1 MEPEARKYLEK
12 DRLLH
17 IGMLELL
24 RLKEAEIIYAGEDG
38 VLIYHIP
45 GDIYML
51 SAASLLG
58 AVKMAGL
65 IKNPTVIL
73 LHQNHLK
80 DEIMGYFSLKG
91 SMPCHQAAWLKDEPV
106 PAPSSDVDLRPLTEA
121 DLPIVLKH
129 YHAVDGPEY
138 VRKRL
143 KAGMLGAYVDG
154 ELAGF
159 IGTHP
164 EGSIGLLEVLPAYRR
179 RGVAFLLE
187 TAMMRRQQ
195 ALGRVPFAQIKLGNE
210 ASIALHKKLG
220 MEVTEEASLCWIF

>member
-1 MEPEARKYLEK
+1 MEPEAQKYLET

-17 IGMLELL
+17 IDMLELL
-24 RLKEAEIIYAGEDG
+24 RLREAKILYAGEDG

-45 GDIYML
+45 GGIYML
-51 SAASLLG
+51 SAESTVG
-58 AVKMAGL
+58 AEKMAGL
-65 IKNPTVIL
+65 IKDPTVIL

-80 DEIMGYFSLKG
+80 DEIMGRFSLKG
-91 SMPCHQAAWLKDEPV
+91 TMPCHQAAWLKDEPM
-106 PAPSSDVDLRPLTEA
+106 PEPPSIADLRPLTQA

-129 YHAVDGPEY
+129 YHAVDGPAY
-138 VRKRL
+138 VKKRL

-159 IGTHP
+159 IGTHT

-179 RGVAFLLE
+179 RGLALLLE

-195 ALGRVPFAQIKLGNE
+195 ALGRVPFAQIKAGNE

-220 MEVTEEASLCWIF
+220 MEVMQEPSLCWLY

>member
-1 MEPEARKYLEK
+1 M
-12 DRLLH
+12 
-17 IGMLELL
+17 
-24 RLKEAEIIYAGEDG
+24 RLKEAKILYAGEDG

-45 GDIYML
+45 GGIYML
-51 SAASLLG
+51 SAASTVG
-58 AVKMAGL
+58 AEKMAGL
-65 IKNPTVIL
+65 IKDPTVIL

-80 DEIMGYFSLKG
+80 DEIMDRFSLKG
-91 SMPCHQAAWLKDEPV
+91 TMPCHQAAWLKDEPM
-106 PAPSSDVDLRPLTEA
+106 PAPPSIADLRPLTEA

-138 VRKRL
+138 VKKRL

-159 IGTHP
+159 IGTHT

-179 RGVAFLLE
+179 RGLALLLE

-195 ALGRVPFAQIKLGNE
+195 ALGRVPFAQIKAGNE
-210 ASIALHKKLG
+210 ASIALHNKLG
-220 MEVTEEASLCWIF
+220 MEVMQEPSLCWLY